1 MSFQNELSKLEQIN
15 YKQIKLMK
23 SIYDDSYDKANKFIG
38 DKPEDFAE
46 YNTDS
51 DDIIE
56 GMKSKKKSKDKPV
69 EEDFLNSINKGIDKN
84 VSNTDNNIL
93 KDAFSVIM
101 VIGLTQISWKNIIH
115 KTTGAVDTT
124 SFDKMII
131 VPVFNK
137 IIENL
142 KILIK
147 GIDTA
152 KNAYNT
158 FKGMGNGKMF
168 GGKGKNNNLA
178 AGLGNVTAGLG
189 KGVTNGLGNVTN
201 GLGNMGAGL
210 GAGLGNMGAGLG
222 AGLGNMGAGLVNN
235 ILNTDDVDMFD
246 IKKWTSTEKV
256 TFWLILYIPLLWLSR
271 FMIGNISD
279 TIEWLY
285 KVKWIDIFNWLIFGK
300 DTGDNLFPEFGLYS
314 PPQNPWLITVFSV
327 YFVYLA
333 GKVFIDYMT
342 FWIQIPV
349 FFLIFL
355 CIWFGAVMYP
365 FLNICI
371 FIFFA
376 ATAAYTLFMPHDFYY
391 DGEKFFPHSFMD
403 TLNKELP
410 GDENKGT
417 KIFLDLTYRIFILL
431 SAIIFIYKSFKLSSG
446 KLKGFYA
453 SISIFFT
460 LLWLGFTW
468 KEFSKSADVH
478 PEPVLPNTNIDKSI
492 ITSGVIQT

>member
-1 MSFQNELSKLEQIN
+1 MSLQNELSKMEQIN

-38 DKPEDFAE
+38 GKTEDFDE

-51 DDIIE
+51 DDNLIE
-56 GMKSKKKSKDKPV
+56 GMKSKNKSKNKSKDNPV
-69 EEDFLNSINKGIDKN
+69 EDGFLKSINKGIDSKM
-84 VSNTDNNIL
+84 SDPDNNIL

-101 VIGLTQISWKNIIH
+101 VIGLTQFSWKNIIH

-124 SFDKMII
+124 PFDKMII
-131 VPVFNK
+131 VPIFNK

-142 KILIK
+142 KFLIK
-147 GIDTA
+147 GVDTA
-152 KNAYNT
+152 KNSYNT

-168 GGKGKNNNLA
+168 GGKGEIDNLKKGIDNLQNMSA
-178 AGLGNVTAGLG
+178 DLGKDVTSGLTSGLGNVTSGLP
-189 KGVTNGLGNVTN
+189 N
-201 GLGNMGAGL
+201 GL
-210 GAGLGNMGAGLG
+210 GAGLD
-222 AGLGNMGAGLVNN
+222 N
-235 ILNTDDVDMFD
+235 ILNTDDIDMFD
-246 IKKWTSTEKV
+246 IQKWSQDQKV
-256 TFWLILYIPLLWLSR
+256 TFWLILYIPLFLLSR
-271 FMIGNISD
+271 FMIDNFSKVIG
-279 TIEWLY
+279 WFY

-300 DTGDNLFPEFGLYS
+300 GAGDNLFPEFGLYS
-314 PPQNPWLITVFSV
+314 APKNPWLITVFSV

-355 CIWFGAVMYP
+355 CVWFGAVMYP
-365 FLNICI
+365 FLNICA

-376 ATAAYTLFMPHDFYY
+376 ATAAYTLFMPSKFYR
-391 DGEKFFPHSFMD
+391 DNGKWFPHSFMD

-417 KIFLDLTYRIFILL
+417 KIFIDLTYRIFILL
-431 SAIIFIYKSFKLSSG
+431 SAIIFIYKSFKLSSFN
-446 KLKGFYA
+446 LKTTYA

-468 KEFSKSADVH
+468 KEFSKSADIV
-478 PEPVLPNTNIDKSI
+478 PEHVLPNLDI
-492 ITSGVIQT
+492 